1 MPKANESGGDAQGG
15 TRDQKP
21 RLFKKGR
28 SGSWVIRVGRLMHF
42 TRIKS
47 ITAGARAKMM
57 ISIFFGRLSVGATL
71 QSAALLFE
79 VAIGVVI
86 GICISVPSAMV

>member
-1 MPKANESGGDAQGG
+1 
-15 TRDQKP
+15 
-21 RLFKKGR
+21 
-28 SGSWVIRVGRLMHF
+28 
-42 TRIKS
+42 
-47 ITAGARAKMM
+47 MM